1 MGKAGAPEGVGYRN
15 IDVTHF
21 TKFYNINQ
29 LPRYAIIPPM
39 SYGVLNNNMMG
50 VVRLDRGYV
59 IYITG
64 ENLTILLY
72 TFILVLSSHL
82 RNKVKNFKT
91 LDKLYKYYY
100 NKDMATNY
108 LAETKDRQ
116 LTEKQEAFLG
126 HLVETGGDFKKS
138 AELAGYSGNH
148 YQVLQSLK
156 EEVVDLAS
164 NVLAREAPKAAFK
177 IIEVMKSDKPIPQAN
192 YKLQAAQT
200 ILDRVG
206 VAKTDRLE
214 VNHNAG
220 GGIFIL
226 PEKKAIDIVAE
237 DGDYEDIS
245 D

>member
-1 MGKAGAPEGVGYRN
+1 
-15 IDVTHF
+15 
-21 TKFYNINQ
+21 
-29 LPRYAIIPPM
+29 M
-39 SYGVLNNNMMG
+39 S
-50 VVRLDRGYV
+50 
-59 IYITG
+59 
-64 ENLTILLY
+64 
-72 TFILVLSSHL
+72 
-82 RNKVKNFKT
+82 
-91 LDKLYKYYY
+91 
-100 NKDMATNY
+100 NY
-108 LAETKDRQ
+108 LTEKKDRT
-116 LTEKQEAFLG
+116 LTEKQESFLG
-126 HLVETGGDFKKS
+126 HLVETQGDFKKS

-164 NVLAREAPKAAFK
+164 NVLAREAPLAAFK
-177 IIEVMKSDKPIPQAN
+177 IIEVMRSDKPIPQAN

-214 VNHNAG
+214 VNHSAG

-245 D
+245 EQ